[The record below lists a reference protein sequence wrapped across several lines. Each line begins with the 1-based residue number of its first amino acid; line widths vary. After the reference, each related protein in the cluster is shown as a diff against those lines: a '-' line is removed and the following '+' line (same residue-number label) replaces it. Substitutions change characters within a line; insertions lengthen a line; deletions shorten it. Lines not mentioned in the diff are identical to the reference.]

1 MTTSYEDVVKARRDG
16 DDGVYRASISPD
28 WALSYAV
35 HGGILMSLATR
46 TMSQALEQVGAHVDP
61 LVISAFFLSAAEP
74 GEFELRTEVVRAGRG
89 MSTAQVSV
97 MQSDASGRARE
108 RMRAVA
114 TFGDLEAARPL
125 HRTSPPPE
133 LPDPDECIPAHTPRD
148 AEERWPFLQHL
159 DMRID
164 PATATWA
171 QGKPSGA
178 GEMRAWVRRASSRPV
193 DAFGLPFLLDAMPP
207 VSFDLGIGGWA
218 PTLEMTTHIRALPE
232 PGWLR
237 MRIRSENLTQGFLEE
252 DAQIWDST
260 GRLVAQSRQLAGVR
274 LEPPAPVNS

>member
-1 MTTSYEDVVKARRDG
+1 
-16 DDGVYRASISPD
+16 
-28 WALSYAV
+28 
-35 HGGILMSLATR
+35 
-46 TMSQALEQVGAHVDP
+46 
-61 LVISAFFLSAAEP
+61 
-74 GEFELRTEVVRAGRG
+74 

-97 MQSDASGRARE
+97 VQADGPGAGQE
-108 RMRAVA
+108 RVRAVA

-125 HRTSPPPE
+125 HRTSTPPQM
-133 LPDPDECIPAHTPRD
+133 PDPDECVPADVPRSNGQG
-148 AEERWPFLQHL
+148 RWPFLQHL

-171 QGKPSGA
+171 QGRPSGE
-178 GEMRAWVRRASSRPV
+178 GEMRAWIRRASGLPV
-193 DAFGLPFLLDAMPP
+193 DAFALPFLLDAMPP

-237 MRIRSENLTQGFLEE
+237 MRIRSENLTEGFLEE

-274 LEPPAPVNS
+274 LEPTTPVNS